1 MKRCCK
7 AESIDVAATCKT
19 IIREYIKRCCEAE
32 SIDAAATCK
41 KINRENMKR
50 HHMAESYEQL
60 QHKIAIEI
68 HQKRENSKVGSIMVA
83 QFATTRK

>member
-1 MKRCCK
+1 
-7 AESIDVAATCKT
+7 
-19 IIREYIKRCCEAE
+19 
-32 SIDAAATCK
+32 
-41 KINRENMKR
+41 MKR

-83 QFATTRK
+83 QFATTRKWQMPSNVQWRKQNKYYTGHKILQIRTVIGQLDAAAPNSLN